1 MKAFLAAPFSNKYN
15 KQKKEFD
22 VSCKY
27 LIMCIIELLEK
38 EEFEVFSSHVIEEWG
53 DKLAPPDEY
62 LPRDIE
68 ELEKSDILIA
78 LIDENTP
85 GVYVELGW
93 GYLLRKRII
102 ALIKTDMKIPEFV
115 SGILEVNKVDII
127 YFNSTNDLLIKLSEG
142 LTEIISNRKLNKN
155 Y

>member
-1 MKAFLAAPFSNKYN
+1 MKVFLAAPFSNKYN

-22 VSCKY
+22 ASCKY

-38 EEFEVFSSHVIEEWG
+38 EGFEVFSSHVLEEWG
-53 DKLAPPDEY
+53 NKLAPPDEY

-68 ELEKSDILIA
+68 ELKKSDIMIA

-93 GYLLRKRII
+93 GYLFRKRMIVLTK
-102 ALIKTDMKIPEFV
+102 ADMNIPEFIG
-115 SGILEVNKVDII
+115 GILEVNKVDLI
-127 YFNSTNDLLIKLSEG
+127 YFNSNSDLLIKFSEC
-142 LTEIISNRKLNKN
+142 LTEIIPNLKLNEN
-155 Y
+155 H